1 MQNNKLTKDK
11 EIEQAFI
18 DHQKGNIE
26 SNSYELP
33 TGRT

>member
-26 SNSYELP
+26 SAEKKI
-33 TGRT
+33 